1 MKTLRI
7 YLLIFSC
14 IVLFSCGEEASEQFE
29 KEKFVRIYDFS
40 GFTESFTPIDVKQTE
55 DNGYLIVANFEK
67 QDDVLTRG
75 VYLLKVDESGMVV
88 HDRFLENQYI
98 RALKGLE
105 FINGKYYFMC
115 MNDSYRAVL
124 VETDADVQSPVFHET
139 ALSYPGAAAYAGQ
152 EGFLVLSYNQVDKAT
167 VVSRVSAT
175 GAVSVSRNFKIADD
189 DSMEDIVMKHF
200 LGMGKQFPFS
210 VGKFSNGNYFF
221 NGFYDYTFSLVT
233 TGLAD
238 DNDVNGFIHGQHE
251 NGGFSAVVPL
261 TGNTFA
267 ASYFNFGSNYFVP
280 RATLPGGPATIS
292 DIGGY
297 HMRELV
303 PDANVHI
310 DRVTIDSKNLLLYST
325 DVKSRQIALYFYD
338 ESSGE
343 LTGTMYLGF
352 SNPYTLGR
360 VVTTEDGGLAIC
372 GTTFIAGRFPRICLF
387 KISKEELTQLVQ

>member
-1 MKTLRI
+1 MKTLRS
-7 YLLIFSC
+7 YLLI
-14 IVLFSCGEEASEQFE
+14 LFGIFLFACGEEASEQFE

-40 GFTESFTPIDVKQTE
+40 GFTESFTPIDIRQTA
-55 DNGYLIVANFEK
+55 DKGYLIVANFEK
-67 QDDVLTRG
+67 QTDELIRG
-75 VYLLKVDESGMVV
+75 VYLLKVDESGRIM
-88 HDRFLENQYI
+88 HDRFLENQYV

-124 VETDADVQSPVFHET
+124 VETDDDVQSPVFHEV
-139 ALSYPGAAAYAGQ
+139 ALSFPGAATYAGSD
-152 EGFLVLSYNQVDKAT
+152 GFLVLSYNPEDKT
-167 VVSRVSAT
+167 SVVSRVSTT
-175 GAVSVSRNFKIADD
+175 GSVTLSRNFKIADD
-189 DSMEDIVMKHF
+189 DSMEDIVIKHF
-200 LGMGKQFPFS
+200 LGTGKQFPFA
-210 VGKFSNGNYFF
+210 VGKFSNGSYFF

-238 DNDVNGFIHGQHE
+238 DNDVNSFIHGQHE

-261 TGNTFA
+261 SGNTFA

-280 RATLPGGPATIS
+280 SASLPGGPATIS

-297 HMRELV
+297 QMRELV

-310 DRVTIDSKNLLLYST
+310 DRVTVESRNLLLYST

-338 ESSGE
+338 GNTDE
-343 LTGTMYLGF
+343 LAGTMYLGF
-352 SNPYTLGR
+352 SNPYMLGR

-387 KISKEELTQLVQ
+387 KISKEELSEAVR